1 VIDAKKSPNKT
12 SGEPKRV
19 LGSIDA
25 ISIIVGIVIGA
36 GVFKTPALVAA
47 NTSNDTMFLLS
58 WLLGGTVSLFGALS
72 YAELTSTY
80 PHAGGDYHFLYR
92 AYGKRLAFLFAWA
105 RMSVIQTGSIALL
118 AFIFSD
124 YVSQIYAFGPS
135 TEVIYASGIIILLT
149 LVNMLGI
156 RLGTGTQKLF
166 TLMEVTGILLVIA
179 AGLFFAPEETS
190 SPNVSDHTGSVTN
203 NWGMAMV
210 FVLLTYGGWNE
221 AAYVS
226 AEMKSGS
233 RSIAVAMII
242 SILIITIVYLLVN
255 YVYIY
260 ALGHAGVANSKA
272 VAADLVQLAWGAPSV
287 KFIGLLVA
295 ISALT
300 SANATIITGA
310 RSNYALGNDF
320 SRFAMLGKWNQ
331 KVSSPVNALILQA
344 VISLLLV
351 ALGAITRHG
360 FETIVEYTAPVFW
373 FFFLLVGLAVLIL
386 RVKDPHRSR
395 PFKVPLY
402 PFIPIV
408 FCLSSGFLLFSSIV
422 YTGIGALLGI
432 GVLAV
437 GLLFVLFAGDKGE

>member
-1 VIDAKKSPNKT
+1 VIDVKKSTNKT
-12 SGEPKRV
+12 TGEPKRV
-19 LGSIDA
+19 LGSIDT

-80 PHAGGDYHFLYR
+80 PHTGGDYHFLYR
-92 AYGKRLAFLFAWA
+92 AYGNRLAFLFAWA

-124 YVSQIYAFGPS
+124 YASQIYAFGPS
-135 TEVIYASGIIILLT
+135 TEVIYALGIIILLT

-156 RLGTGTQKLF
+156 KIGTGTQKLF

-179 AGLFFAPEETS
+179 AGLFFVPEAAS
-190 SPNVSDHTGSVTN
+190 SPNVSDHTDSLMS

-226 AEMKSGS
+226 AEMKSGG
-233 RSIAVAMII
+233 RSIAVAMIV

-255 YVYIY
+255 YAYIY

-272 VAADLVQLAWGAPSV
+272 VAADLVQLAWGGPSV

-320 SRFAMLGKWNQ
+320 PRFAILGKWNQ

-344 VISLLLV
+344 VISLLLI

-402 PFIPIV
+402 PFIPII

-422 YTGIGALLGI
+422 YTGVGALLGI

-437 GLLFVLFAGDKGE
+437 GLLFVLFAGDKGK

>member
-1 VIDAKKSPNKT
+1 MIDVKKSTNENI
-12 SGEPKRV
+12 GEPKKI
-19 LGSIDA
+19 LGSVDA

-47 NTSNDTMFLLS
+47 NTSNDSMFLLS
-58 WLLGGTVSLFGALS
+58 WLLGGAVSLSGALS
-72 YAELTSTY
+72 YAELTSAY
-80 PHAGGDYHFLYR
+80 PHTGGDYHFLYR

-105 RMSVIQTGSIALL
+105 RMTVIQTGSIALL

-124 YVSQIYAFGPS
+124 YASQIYTLGPY
-135 TEVIYASGIIILLT
+135 TEVIYASGIIVLLT
-149 LVNMLGI
+149 FVNILGI
-156 RLGTGTQKLF
+156 KIGTGTQKIF
-166 TLMEVTGILLVIA
+166 TLMEVTGILLVIV
-179 AGLFFAPEETS
+179 AGLFFTTEAPP
-190 SPNVSDHTGSVTN
+190 SPNVHENTSSFMS

-233 RSIAVAMII
+233 RSMAFAMIA
-242 SILIITIVYLLVN
+242 SILIITIVYILVN
-255 YVYIY
+255 YAYIY
-260 ALGHAGVANSKA
+260 ALGHQGVANSKA
-272 VAADLVQLAWGAPSV
+272 VAADLVQLAWGGASV

-310 RSNYALGNDF
+310 RSNYAVGNDF
-320 SRFAMLGKWNQ
+320 SHFATLGKWNN

-344 VISLLLV
+344 IISLMLI
-351 ALGAITRHG
+351 ALGVITRHG

-386 RVKDPHRSR
+386 RVKDPSRNR
-395 PFKVPLY
+395 PFKVPFY
-402 PFIPIV
+402 PFMPLV
-408 FCLSSGFLLFSSIV
+408 FCLSSGFLLLSSV
-422 YTGIGALLGI
+422 LYTGKGALLGI
-432 GVLAV
+432 GVLMV
-437 GLLFVLFAGDKGE
+437 GLLFVLFVDDKSK